1 MPKGKPW
8 TADEEKQ
15 LKELISQKKP
25 LNVISSSLGK
35 TETSIRMKLKR
46 LGLKTKEEESPVSQF
61 SSSSR
66 ISIPGD
72 LPSVEDVLHALTL
85 TLDELRQPGL
95 SQADVFRLRTIIQG
109 IKTYKEIFADYI
121 NYRLIEEKVAE
132 MEEAYERLAA
142 QTESLEKRQPAKVV
156 QASPEKTDD

>member
-1 MPKGKPW
+1 MPKGRPW
-8 TADEEKQ
+8 TAEEEKQ
-15 LKELISQKKP
+15 LRELISQKKP

-72 LPSVEDVLHALTL
+72 LPSVEDVLQALAL
-85 TLDELRQPGL
+85 TLDELKQSEL